1 MRDVPSRPVPCGDCS
16 DANDANMD
24 AAAQRNVQRG
34 RGTGSSNA
42 GRRKARPSMRSADKA
57 TCALNSHSGLP
68 HSGRPGST
76 FGCRPRAAF

>member
-42 GRRKARPSMRSADKA
+42 GRRKARPSMRSAD
-57 TCALNSHSGLP
+57 
-68 HSGRPGST
+68 
-76 FGCRPRAAF
+76 